1 MHFAL
6 VKQIWGPFFDH
17 FVDLQILTIW
27 GQRSGSDPQ
36 PKKIGSQPK
45 KIGSQPNKN
54 RIPSPIIIYL
64 NRNNTNKNRGGTFLR
79 LGFDI
84 RIGPGSGPQPNNNRF

>member
-6 VKQIWGPFFDH
+6 VKKIWGPFFDH

-36 PKKIGSQPK
+36 PKKIGSPLLYKQITK
-45 KIGSQPNKN
+45 ENH
-54 RIPSPIIIYL
+54 
-64 NRNNTNKNRGGTFLR
+64 
-79 LGFDI
+79 
-84 RIGPGSGPQPNNNRF
+84 

>member
-6 VKQIWGPFFDH
+6 VKQIWGPLFDD
-17 FVDLQILTIW
+17 FVDIQILTIW

-36 PKKIGSQPK
+36 PKKIGSPAQESYILLGVTPK
-45 KIGSQPNKN
+45 H
-54 RIPSPIIIYL
+54 
-64 NRNNTNKNRGGTFLR
+64 RGGTFLR

-84 RIGPGSGPQPNNNRF
+84 RIGSGSGPQPKNNRFY

>member
-1 MHFAL
+1 MHVVL
-6 VKQIWGPFFDH
+6 VKKILRPLFDH

-45 KIGSQPNKN
+45 KIGSPGQESYILLGTTPK
-54 RIPSPIIIYL
+54 Y
-64 NRNNTNKNRGGTFLR
+64 RGGTFLR
-79 LGFDI
+79 LGFNI
-84 RIGPGSGPQPNNNRF
+84 RIGSGRGPQPKINRFY

>member
-6 VKQIWGPFFDH
+6 VKKIWGPFFDH

-36 PKKIGSQPK
+36 PKKIGSPTQE
-45 KIGSQPNKN
+45 S
-54 RIPSPIIIYL
+54 
-64 NRNNTNKNRGGTFLR
+64 
-79 LGFDI
+79 
-84 RIGPGSGPQPNNNRF
+84 